1 MLTIGSLFFLLMW
14 PVFGFADALMLG
26 LVAFLLSVIP
36 FLGPLLTLI
45 PALLLA
51 FGEGGMTPV
60 WVLMAYGAVQALEG
74 NVILPIV
81 MSRGMKLHPLAVIF
95 SMLLSVAVFGVLGV
109 LIAAP
114 LVAIAGILHEEIY
127 RKRFLPTVSDEDLDR
142 LARVALLE
150 KRTDGSRAK

>member
-1 MLTIGSLFFLLMW
+1 
-14 PVFGFADALMLG
+14 
-26 LVAFLLSVIP
+26 
-36 FLGPLLTLI
+36 
-45 PALLLA
+45 
-51 FGEGGMTPV
+51 
-60 WVLMAYGAVQALEG
+60 
-74 NVILPIV
+74 
-81 MSRGMKLHPLAVIF
+81 MKLHPIAVIF